1 MTPSTPSL
9 PRGASKTAALTLLA
23 ALLALP
29 AVGQQAP
36 QPAAAAAT
44 QTEAEREA
52 ARKQAELEAAIAA
65 ERAAPPTGAVV
76 TLSPFEVTADSNN
89 GYQARNTM
97 SGTRLN
103 SKLEDLASSIT
114 VVTKEQLL
122 DTAAIDINDI
132 FSNEG
137 NTEGIYQYT
146 DFTIDRGFTV
156 DNVAQSPE
164 TANRVRGLGQAN
176 LASNNFARSKA
187 IPVDTYNVDSVEISR
202 GPNSNIFGLGEAAG
216 TINLI
221 RGNANLSRDTSQVSM
236 RVDDRGSYRGTFDF
250 NRVLVD
256 NTLAVRLAGVH
267 DNVEYVRKPS
277 RDRTNRLT
285 ASLSY
290 RPFSNTTIRGS
301 YEAYSNY
308 ASRAN
313 STTPR
318 DTITEWRAAGSP
330 VWDPL
335 FNNTGGWR
343 LLNGTTYTA
352 VTAAQEATLLP
363 RGINPNGTGFW
374 NRPSLF
380 VNPTGEIGLYTVGR
394 TSTTASPAGA
404 NTQLRYQ
411 QIGTAL
417 QRGGG
422 VFGVPLSPLYQ
433 QPGVT
438 DQSIYDWEDI
448 NFAAPNFAHKK
459 ANIYQVELEQWI
471 LKGDRHQLAF
481 QAGYLREEIDTESR
495 SYIGASDGAPP
506 VIQVDINERLLDG
519 SVNPYFLM
527 PYFGGSEMQ
536 TFKRPETNDNMR
548 ATLAYQLDLSREQGA
563 LKWLGRHNFAAY
575 GEFRQNIFAQNSN
588 GLRYRDQIVS
598 PEAWWTPANIANIP
612 GAGPENRFFTRYYA
626 GGPVNAAGSVIDVA
640 PASPTSLNGTQTL
653 RYFNGVTGQW
663 VNESVEVDEVYFAL
677 GKQKNQI
684 RTQGL
689 VWQGF
694 LFNDRI
700 VPTLGWRKDKN
711 RSVNNVAVPL
721 KADGRLDESFLDQ
734 FPDRWIESEGPTT
747 TRGVVVRPFYGW
759 DGIESRAA
767 QGNRVASVL
776 SNLRFHYNESDSFQP
791 APAAY
796 NLFGELLPDPTG
808 SGEDYGFSFSALD
821 DKFYVRVNF
830 YDTRQNDARNG
841 GTAVIGT
848 RPIRLDFDA
857 SGDAS
862 SFNPLGGNNG
872 GDNFDLEDT
881 VSGWLIALNPTL
893 TLAQLQAETYK
904 IMGVTQEY
912 VDSLKNRTLSDV
924 NNVQSKGTEVEISYN
939 PSRFWTLKATI
950 TRQEAIDTS
959 ISPNIQRYID
969 ERMPFW
975 TTIRVPTGISPITG
989 TQLPN
994 AGRLWW
1000 EVGGVLNAT
1009 GTNIPQNFYTV
1020 NVDAPYKLAVTNS
1033 GKPRPQTREWRANL
1047 TTNYKL
1053 AGLFGDHKYLK
1064 NMSVGGT
1071 ARWEDEAIVGFLAGP
1086 ADADGAVRQLDGNKP
1101 IYDKARASMDLMV
1114 NYNLK
1119 MFNNRVNARLQLN
1132 VRNVF
1137 EDGRLQAVS
1146 YNPDGTPW
1154 NFRIIDPR
1162 QFILTATFDL

>member
-9 PRGASKTAALTLLA
+9 PRGVSKSAALTLLA

-29 AVGQQAP
+29 AVAQQTA
-36 QPAAAAAT
+36 PAAAPAPT

-52 ARKQAELEAAIAA
+52 ARRQAELAANII
-65 ERAAPPTGAVV
+65 
-76 TLSPFEVTADSNN
+76 TLSPFEVSADANN
-89 GYQARNTM
+89 GYQATNTM

-114 VVTKEQLL
+114 VVTKDQLM

-132 FSNEG
+132 FSTEG

-250 NRVLVD
+250 NRVLIE
-256 NTLAVRLAGVH
+256 NTLAFRLAGVH

-290 RPFSNTTIRGS
+290 RPFANTTIRGS

-318 DTITEWRAAGSP
+318 DTISEWRAAGSP
-330 VWDPL
+330 VWDPT
-335 FNNTGGWR
+335 FNNNTGGWR
-343 LLNGTTYTA
+343 LLNGTTYTS

-363 RGINPNGTGFW
+363 RGINPNFTNFW
-374 NRPSLF
+374 NRPSLYL
-380 VNPTGEIGLYTVGR
+380 NPDGSIGLYEVNR
-394 TSTTASPAGA
+394 TSTTASPGGA
-404 NTQLRYQ
+404 NTNLRYQ
-411 QIGTAL
+411 QIGTVI

-422 VFGVPLSPLYQ
+422 VFGTPLLPLYQ

-438 DQSIYDWEDI
+438 DQSIYDWEEI
-448 NFAAPNFAHKK
+448 NFAAANYSKKK
-459 ANIYQVELEQWI
+459 ADVYQVELEQWLI
-471 LKGDRHQLAF
+471 KGQTHQLAF
-481 QAGYLREEIDTESR
+481 QGGYLREEIDSLSR
-495 SYIGASDGAPP
+495 SFIGASDGAPP
-506 VIQVDINERLLDG
+506 VIQVDINEKLLDG
-519 SVNPYFLM
+519 TPNPYFLQ

-536 TFKRPETNDNMR
+536 TFRRPEENDNAR
-548 ATLAYQLDLSREQGA
+548 ATLAYQLDLTHEQGL
-563 LKWLGRHNFAAY
+563 LKWAGRHNFAVY
-575 GEFRQNIFAQNSN
+575 GEYRQNIYAQNAN
-588 GLRYRDQIVS
+588 GLRYRDQIVA
-598 PEAWWTPANIANIP
+598 PESWWTPANIANIP
-612 GAGPENRFFTRYYA
+612 GSGAENRFYSRYYVGNA
-626 GGPVNAAGSVIDVA
+626 VNQAGSVIDSA
-640 PASPTSLNGTQTL
+640 TASPNALYGTQTL

-663 VNESVEVDEVYFAL
+663 VNEQVEVDEAYFAL
-677 GKQKNQI
+677 GMQKNQI
-684 RTQGL
+684 RTRGL

-694 LFNDRI
+694 LADGRI
-700 VPTLGWRKDKN
+700 VPTLGWRRDKS
-711 RSVNNVAVPL
+711 RSVNNVTVPL
-721 KADGRLDESFLDQ
+721 MANGFLDESYLQ
-734 FPDRWIESEGPTT
+734 RFPDTWVETSGPTT
-747 TRGVVVRPFYGW
+747 TKGVVVRPFAGW
-759 DGIESRAA
+759 AGIERRASE
-767 QGNRVASVL
+767 GNVFADIAR
-776 SNLRFHYNESDSFQP
+776 NLRFHYNESDSFQP

-808 SGEDYGFSFSALD
+808 TGEDYGFSFSTLD

-830 YDTRQNDARNG
+830 YDTRQNAARNG
-841 GTAVIGT
+841 ATATIGT

-857 SGDAS
+857 SGDS
-862 SFNPLGGNNG
+862 SVFNPLGGNNG

-893 TLAQLQAETYK
+893 SLAQLQAETYK

-912 VDSLKNRTLSDV
+912 VDSLKNKTLSDI
-924 NNVQSKGTEVEISYN
+924 NNVESKGTEIEMYYN
-939 PSRFWTLKATI
+939 PSRFWTIKATI
-950 TRQEAIDTS
+950 TQQEAVDSS
-959 ISPNIQRYID
+959 ISPNIQRYIN
-969 ERMPFW
+969 ERMPYW
-975 TTIRVPTGISPITG
+975 TTIRVPTGISPLTG

-1020 NVDAPYKLAVTNS
+1020 NVDAPYKLAVTNA

-1053 AGLFGDHKYLK
+1053 AGMFGDHKWLK
-1064 NMSVGGT
+1064 NVSVGGT

-1101 IYDKARASMDLMV
+1101 IYDKARAYADFMV

-1119 MFNNRVNARLQLN
+1119 LFNNRVNARLQLN

-1137 EDGRLQAVS
+1137 ESGRLQAVS
-1146 YNPDGTPW
+1146 YNPDGTAW
-1154 NFRIIDPR
+1154 NYRIIDPR